1 MFHIVFNADEN
12 YIKYNAVLIMSIIK
26 AALVADMR
34 QQEANN
40 PPPPQDSKTQESR
53 AFRFHILSDSL
64 LPATQE
70 KLKKFEKEIR
80 LLYPCRILVHY
91 LSGEEFK
98 DSPKWANHTNHLTY
112 FRLKLASVLPK
123 EIDRCLYLDV
133 DMLVLRDLRELFTYD
148 LGENIAAVVLDCSNP
163 YQEKRLKARDGTQ
176 ADFIFPF
183 RREYFNA
190 GLMLINL
197 KQWRELQVESKALEF
212 MRTFITRVG
221 DQDILNAVIGKETLK
236 LPPKWNFFI
245 NHFNAKRLGRR
256 DDFCADESKNC
267 LYGYTSKEYQESLS
281 EIAIVHY
288 TFLGAKPW
296 ENECKML
303 DTAYLPLNYPYYAK
317 WWEIALQT
325 PIFKQELKWHLRNLK
340 ERELQD
346 YANTMSKKLLQRD
359 KALENLQNELKSIQR
374 ISGAKMRM
382 ENHLSYKIGVVIWSD
397 SKSILRKVVLPFRVI
412 QIVYLHYKQLKN
424 IQTLYTLNPHLQPP
438 KLSLYDDFKEALS
451 VQESLF
457 YQTGERFLKSCKQWY
472 RGEFIKILF
481 YPESFRQK

>member
-1 MFHIVFNADEN
+1 M
-12 YIKYNAVLIMSIIK
+12 
-26 AALVADMR
+26 
-34 QQEANN
+34 
-40 PPPPQDSKTQESR
+40 
-53 AFRFHILSDSL
+53 
-64 LPATQE
+64 
-70 KLKKFEKEIR
+70 
-80 LLYPCRILVHY
+80 HY

-123 EIDRCLYLDV
+123 EVDRCLYLDV

-148 LGENIAAVVLDCSNP
+148 LGENLAAVVLDCSNP
-163 YQEKRLKARDGTQ
+163 YQEKRLKARDSTQ

-183 RREYFNA
+183 RKEYFNS
-190 GLMLINL
+190 GFMLINL
-197 KQWRELQVESKALEF
+197 KKWRESQVESRALEF

-221 DQDILNAVIGKETLK
+221 DQDILNAIIGKETLK

-267 LYGYTSKEYQESLS
+267 LYGYTSKEYQESLR

-303 DTAYLPLNYPYYAK
+303 DTAYLPLDYPYYAK

-325 PIFKQELKWHLRNLK
+325 PIFKQELMQYLKNLK

-346 YANTMSKKLLQRD
+346 YARALSKKLQQNDRILQD
-359 KALENLQNELKSIQR
+359 LAAKVKAIEDSSKPY
-374 ISGAKMRM
+374 GAKTRVQ
-382 ENHLSYKIGVVIWSD
+382 NHLNYKIGATILED
-397 SKSILRKVVLPFRVI
+397 SKNILKKVILPLRVI
-412 QIVYLHYKQLKN
+412 KIIYLHHKWLKN
-424 IQTLYTLNPHLQPP
+424 IQMLYTLNPHLQPP
-438 KLSLYDDFKEALS
+438 KLSSYGDFKEALS
-451 VQESLF
+451 VQEGLF
-457 YQTGERFLKSCKQWY
+457 YKTGERFLKSCKKWY

-481 YPESFRQK
+481 YPESFKQE